1 MLEQHTEI
9 GGAHPLRQ
17 PLADPAPRRADRP
30 HATTSAGTAP
40 ATRTSLEGDAIPL
53 AGRIT
58 AVADVFD
65 VLAHPRPHKKAWPLE
80 QAVEEILDQ
89 AGQQFDPEV
98 VAAFRRLDARSLL
111 EPVEDQSALRRAA

>member
-1 MLEQHTEI
+1 MLEEHTEI
-9 GGAHPLRQ
+9 GGRILSGSRSPILR
-17 PLADPAPRRADRP
+17 LAEQIARTHHERWD
-30 HATTSAGTAP
+30 GTGYPNGLA
-40 ATRTSLEGDAIPL
+40 GDAIPL

-80 QAVEEILDQ
+80 RAVEEILDQ
-89 AGQQFDPEV
+89 AGRQFDPEV

-111 EPVEDQSALRRAA
+111 EPVEDPAALRRAA